1 MNRLRVAL
9 AQINTTVGDIVGNKL
24 RIIEEIKNAR
34 DKSADLVVFPELAI
48 TGYPPEDL
56 LFKPKFIAKNIEA
69 LDEIAKECVGIVAVV
84 GFVEREEDIFNAA
97 AIIEDGKVVGVY
109 RKQHLP
115 NYGVFD
121 EERYFQRGD
130 QTLVLQIGGY
140 RVGVAICEDLFFSE
154 GPVREAAIYGAE
166 AVVVLNASPFTAGEV
181 RSRREMILTRCR
193 DSRCAIVY
201 VNQVGAQDELV
212 FDGRSM
218 VIDAQGKILAKATPF
233 EERLLISDIDLEEI
247 FRLQLKDARIKTLR
261 QKPTGTM
268 LKEVVLSHKLVA
280 KPLYPK
286 DDFRFIKGA
295 ENVYSALKLGL
306 KDYIHKNGFDTVVL
320 GLSGG
325 VDSALVATIAADA
338 LGKDKVIGVLM
349 PSPYS
354 SKGSIEDSLELARNL
369 GIATKTLPIEPIMQS
384 YNLALSESFAGKEAD
399 ATEENIQARI
409 RGMLLMALSNKFGW
423 VVLAAGNKSEMS
435 VGYTTLYGDMVGGF
449 ALIKDILKTTVYELC
464 KWRNSFGVVIPQ
476 AIIDKAPSAEL
487 RANQTDQDELPPYD
501 VLDRI
506 IRYYIEDD
514 LSVLEID
521 ALGIDKDA
529 TRKVVRLINQ
539 NEYKRHQAPVGIK
552 ITERA
557 FGRDR
562 RMPITNAYKE

>member
-1 MNRLRVAL
+1 MSRLRVAL
-9 AQINTTVGDIVGNKL
+9 AQINTTVGDIDGNAKKIL
-24 RIIEEIKNAR
+24 EAIDEAKKQRV
-34 DKSADLVVFPELAI
+34 DLIVFPELTI

-56 LFKPKFIAKNIEA
+56 LFKPRFIERNLDALDLIAKNTE
-69 LDEIAKECVGIVAVV
+69 GIVVVV
-84 GFVEREEDIFNAA
+84 GFVEREEDIFNSAA
-97 AIIEDGKVVGVY
+97 VIENRNIVGVY

-130 QTLVLQIGGY
+130 ESLILQIGGY

-166 AVVVLNASPFTAGEV
+166 AVVVLNASPFIAGEV
-181 RSRREMILTRCR
+181 QSRKEMLLTRAR
-193 DSRCAIVY
+193 DSRCAIVN
-201 VNQVGAQDELV
+201 VNLVGGQDELV

-218 VIDAQGKILAKATPF
+218 VIDANGRIIANAEAFSET
-233 EERLLISDIDLEEI
+233 LLVCDVDMEEI
-247 FRLQLKDARIKTLR
+247 FRLQLKDARLKTLR
-261 QKPTGTM
+261 GKKEKRE
-268 LKEVVLSHKLVA
+268 LKEIVLSHKISQKELLIRSSVN
-280 KPLYPK
+280 
-286 DDFRFIKGA
+286 FVTGV
-295 ENVYSALKLGL
+295 ENVYNALKLGL
-306 KDYIHKNGFDTVVL
+306 KDYIRKNGFDTVVL

-338 LGKDKVIGVLM
+338 LGSDKVVGVLM

-354 SKGSIEDSLELARNL
+354 SKGSIDDSLQLAKNL
-369 GIATKTLPIEPIMQS
+369 GIRVESIPIEPIMQS
-384 YNLALSESFAGKEAD
+384 YADSLSTLFEGKKRD
-399 ATEENIQARI
+399 TTEENIQARI

-423 VVLAAGNKSEMS
+423 VVVAAGNKSEMS

-449 ALIKDILKTTVYELC
+449 ALIKDVLKTTVYEIC
-464 KWRNSFGVVIPQ
+464 RWRNEISFVIPE
-476 AIIDKAPSAEL
+476 AILTKEPSAEL
-487 RANQTDQDELPPYD
+487 RENQSDQDELPPYD
-501 VLDRI
+501 ILDRI

-514 LSVLEID
+514 LSISDID

-529 TRKVVRLINQ
+529 TRKVVKLINQ